1 MIDSEVWQYAQYPV
15 FFVLGAVV
23 SLINSIAGGGS
34 TLSLPI
40 MIFLGM
46 PATVANGTNRI
57 GLIIGNF
64 SSAFNLMKHGYLN
77 KKIFMQLVIPTF
89 LGALVGACFLVRI
102 GDKTFQAILAV
113 VICVVVVMS
122 NLRKDILGK
131 PPATPPEKLT
141 WKGALGF
148 FGIAIYGCIVQVG
161 VGFVQIFGLT
171 RYTGMD
177 AVHVNALKNALTNV
191 FLVVSTIAL
200 GVAGKIDWPIA
211 IVMAAG
217 AWFGGYLGSF
227 TQRKKGNR
235 FVQHFIS
242 ACSVVMAIYL
252 IVDLII

>member
-1 MIDSEVWQYAQYPV
+1 MMDSEVWQYAQYPA

-57 GLIIGNF
+57 GLIIGNC
-64 SSAFNLMKHGYLN
+64 SSAYNLMKHGYLN

-89 LGALVGACFLVRI
+89 
-102 GDKTFQAILAV
+102 QAILAV
-113 VICVVVVMS
+113 VICAVVVMS

-177 AVHVNALKNALTNV
+177 AVRVNALKNALTNV
-191 FLVVSTIAL
+191 FLIVSTMAL
-200 GVAGKIDWPIA
+200 GIAGKIDWPIA
-211 IVMAAG
+211 LVMAAG
-217 AWFGGYLGSF
+217 AWLGGYLGSF
-227 TQRKKGNR
+227 TQRKKGNK

-242 ACSVVMAIYL
+242 ACSVAMAVYL
-252 IVDLII
+252 IVDLVVS